1 MREAPEDTKEA
12 SAPWELSL
20 NTFQDTTRRPQ
31 NSLCFYGQRAAGGGR
46 RSCTPESHRDEQ
58 FTIFS
63 FINEVGKCC
72 QSFGI
77 TMLDFIGN
85 QVVKEVMKITV
96 LLGRQQARVTG

>member
-1 MREAPEDTKEA
+1 MGAVFKHISGHYPPPEKPEQ
-12 SAPWELSL
+12 PVLL
-20 NTFQDTTRRPQ
+20 
-31 NSLCFYGQRAAGGGR
+31 RAAGGGR
-46 RSCTPESHRDEQ
+46 RSCTPKSHRGEQ